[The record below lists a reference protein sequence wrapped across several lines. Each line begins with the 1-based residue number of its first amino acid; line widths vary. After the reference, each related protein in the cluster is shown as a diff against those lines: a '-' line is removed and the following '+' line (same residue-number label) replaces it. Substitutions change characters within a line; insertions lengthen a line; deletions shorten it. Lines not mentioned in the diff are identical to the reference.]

1 MTCMMPRFVLLFWL
15 SLTPSFLFSQ
25 HHNPFLS
32 LPVHMTSRLP
42 ADAGNRIVVVSTR
55 NFDPDRGYKLKRGLQ
70 PSLRLSWFTA
80 AGRNDTSWV
89 QPVADPASAC
99 AILPAN
105 RDFLVYVDGHGKT
118 FSQVLE
124 RGFELSRRYGINVVV
139 FDWPTDYVALR
150 KTAHNADEVAV
161 AFVRAMR
168 IFSEVRRS
176 AFSEAPVSVIF
187 HSMGN
192 RIAKN
197 LVDQRLQSFLP
208 SNLFDNVILN
218 AAAVKQQ
225 RHAHWI
231 EKLHIQQRIYI
242 TINDEDRPLK
252 GATLL
257 RLSRQ
262 LGRGITGKKAVNA
275 VYVDFSAVAGTEHN
289 LFLGYS
295 KTESDN
301 PLIFRFYSD
310 AFHGREVPAD
320 YLQTFSPSDKSLLR
334 SERY

>member
-1 MTCMMPRFVLLFWL
+1 MMSRLVLLFLL
-15 SLTPSFLFSQ
+15 SISPTLLFSQ
-25 HHNPFLS
+25 YHNPFVT
-32 LPVHMTSRLP
+32 LPVHMASRLP
-42 ADAGNRIVVVSTR
+42 ADAGNRIVVISAR
-55 NFDPDRGYKLKRGLQ
+55 NFNPEKDYRLKRGLQ

-80 AGRNDTSWV
+80 GDKADTAWVHPAG
-89 QPVADPASAC
+89 DPASAFH
-99 AILPAN
+99 ILQSN

-118 FSQVLE
+118 FSQVLQ
-124 RGFELSRRYGINVVV
+124 RGFELTRRYGINVVI

-161 AFVRAMR
+161 AFTRAMR
-168 IFSEVRRS
+168 TFYTIRRS
-176 AFSEAPVSVIF
+176 TFGDASVSVIF

-197 LVDQRLQSFLP
+197 LVDQRLQEALP
-208 SNLFDNVILN
+208 ADLFDNVILN

-225 RHAHWI
+225 HHAKWI
-231 EKLHIQQRIYI
+231 SKLHIQQRIYI

-262 LGRGITGKKAVNA
+262 LGRGVTGKTAKNA
-275 VYVDFSAVAGTEHN
+275 VYVDFSAVAGSEHN

-295 KTESDN
+295 KTETDN
-301 PLIFRFYSD
+301 PRIFDFYTD

-320 YLQTFSPSDKSLLR
+320 HLQTFSPSDKSLLR